1 MDYTNSQL
9 RVIYGDGSLGVA
21 GPNFHYLFSYERG
34 GLESLV
40 VDNKEWLYRTPTPL
54 FWRATTDN
62 DRGNGFDV
70 KAAQWYAADRFT
82 TCQKIELAVDG

>member
-40 VDNKEWLYRTPTPL
+40 VDNKDGSIAPQLRYSGGQLLITTVEIVLTLRQLNGTQPTGSPL
-54 FWRATTDN
+54 
-62 DRGNGFDV
+62 V
-70 KAAQWYAADRFT
+70 K
-82 TCQKIELAVDG
+82 KLN